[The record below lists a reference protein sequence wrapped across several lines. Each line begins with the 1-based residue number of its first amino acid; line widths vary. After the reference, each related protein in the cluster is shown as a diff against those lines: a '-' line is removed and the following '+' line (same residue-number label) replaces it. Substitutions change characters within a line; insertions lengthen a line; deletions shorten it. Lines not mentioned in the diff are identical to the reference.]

1 MEIAIY
7 VFQFQVNSVDEA
19 LYLFNWV
26 DAPLGIKKMA
36 LIYKIKFVHP
46 NVIKGGQFYVS
57 NLQLFGDVSS
67 CTMSVVVEKYE
78 ERNFLL
84 QIIKKSYY
92 FLTLLMGMI

>member
-1 MEIAIY
+1 MVEIAIY

-67 CTMSVVVEKYE
+67 CMSVVVEKYE